1 MKDSERDEAVESHLK
16 DLDDELA
23 RLRKLEQA
31 MDRRIAEAEAERNAI
46 EEGARRVTGEDQ
58 GG

>member
-31 MDRRIAEAEAERNAI
+31 MDRRIAEAEAERKAI